1 MRPQVS
7 ARNDRPGDGL
17 TEKGPPP
24 NVQDIWDS
32 YPYTRTGSHIDGT
45 PRREPR
51 RCPIHGGVG
60 VKRMFPPDDEEKPFI
75 ARWNVLTRILL
86 VETSVKVVA
95 RSAMDFADFDDG
107 SSCHP
112 SNERIER
119 ESGLS
124 ERTIRTAWQVLRGLG
139 MAERVAMGSA
149 HRKLA
154 DEYQLHIPA
163 AWMNFPIYGP
173 YVRKFN
179 CLHCQKLITPQ
190 GNCTLRV
197 ERGEEKVAYQLHRMV
212 FCPAPRATKGRDS
225 VNCFA
230 EWNERQALTGG
241 PRWTE
246 LGQDVWKLFR
256 QARGDDW

>member
-1 MRPQVS
+1 
-7 ARNDRPGDGL
+7 
-17 TEKGPPP
+17 
-24 NVQDIWDS
+24 
-32 YPYTRTGSHIDGT
+32 
-45 PRREPR
+45 
-51 RCPIHGGVG
+51 
-60 VKRMFPPDDEEKPFI
+60 MFAPDDEDKPFI

-86 VETSVKVVA
+86 VETSVKLVA
-95 RSAMDFADFDDG
+95 RSAMDFADFGDG

-119 ESGLS
+119 ETGLS

-139 MAERVAMGSA
+139 MAERVAFGSA

-154 DEYQLHIPA
+154 DEYQLQIPA
-163 AWMNFPIYGP
+163 NWQNLPIYGP

-179 CLHCQKLITPQ
+179 CLYCQKLITPQ
-190 GNCTLRV
+190 GNCIVEV
-197 ERGEEKVAYQLHRMV
+197 ERGQEQVRWKVQRFV
-212 FCPAPRATKGRDS
+212 FCPPPRATKGRDT

-230 EWNERQALTGG
+230 EWSEHQVLAGA

-246 LGQDVWKLFR
+246 LGGDVWKLFR